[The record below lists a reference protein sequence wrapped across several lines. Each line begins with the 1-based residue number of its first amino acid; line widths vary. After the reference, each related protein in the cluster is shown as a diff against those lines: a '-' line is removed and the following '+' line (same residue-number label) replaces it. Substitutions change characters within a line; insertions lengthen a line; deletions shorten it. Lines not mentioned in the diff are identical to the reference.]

1 MQIKYQIIAL
11 AKFIIITIFISS
23 CKNDDKANK
32 FILNDTTQIS
42 KIAIYTLTDTSV
54 FIKSENKWLVNNKFT
69 PLPKALYYIFRIAQN
84 VDIKVPVA
92 KEKSDSIINS
102 INKKNKNIVFYNENG
117 EVIKS
122 WQIGDF
128 NEEQDATF
136 AIANNTDK
144 VYLVNVPGIIN
155 DLDKN
160 IPAEEYYWISAYIFD
175 YKPHEIAKIEVS
187 YPLNISKSFVLEINK
202 DGTNIVTSNNMKYMN
217 EELESKAIGAYIS
230 YFSAVKFDSFL
241 NNFTKAKKDSLLKQ
255 KAFCI
260 INVTDINNKKQSL
273 KGYFRQNPENTSKQ
287 DINTYNAVINNK
299 EFVTVNYFDTDL
311 LMKTA
316 EYFKTK

>member
-1 MQIKYQIIAL
+1 MHIKHQIIAL

-23 CKNDDKANK
+23 CKNDEKANK
-32 FILNDTTQIS
+32 FILNDTAEIS
-42 KIAIYTLTDTSV
+42 KIEIYTLTDTST
-54 FIKSENKWLVNNKFT
+54 FTKSDNKWVINNQFT
-69 PLPKALYYIFRIAQN
+69 PLPKALYYLFRIVQN

-92 KEKSDSIINS
+92 KEKSDSIINT
-102 INKKNKNIVFYNENG
+102 INKKNKNIVFYNERG

-122 WQIGDF
+122 WQIGDY
-128 NEEQDATF
+128 NEIEDATF

-175 YKPHEIAKIEVS
+175 YKPHEIVKIEVS
-187 YPLNISKSFVLEINK
+187 YPLNISKSFVLEINE
-202 DGTNIVTSNNMKYMN
+202 DGTSILTSNSMKYIN
-217 EELESKAIGAYIS
+217 DELESKAIGAYIS
-230 YFSAVKFDSFL
+230 YFTAVKFDSFL
-241 NNFTKAKKDSLLKQ
+241 NNFTKNKKDSLQRQ

-260 INVTDINNKKQSL
+260 INITDKKNISQNL
-273 KGYFRQNPENTSKQ
+273 KGYFRQNPEDTSKQ

-299 EFVTVNYFDTDL
+299 EFVTVNFFDTDL